1 MKMRYFKSAFFY
13 LSVVFIFSFKGPQTD
28 ERITL
33 SQEVL
38 KDKIKGGWAGQTIGV
53 TFGWPSEFQ
62 YAGTFI
68 QDYERIV
75 WREDYINEAMT
86 AFPGLYDD
94 VYMDLMFVKVFEQKG
109 LNASINDFASA
120 YANSEFQL
128 WHANQA
134 GRYNVKQG
142 VMADSAGHW
151 LKNPHADDID
161 FQIEADFA
169 GLMSPGMPK
178 VATEIANK
186 LGRLMNSGDGLYG
199 GIFVANMYSNAFIND
214 NIEQIIKNSLNA
226 IPKESE
232 FHQCISDV
240 INWYHTYPDNWKQT
254 WFEIQKKWAEEV
266 GCPNMVFHPL
276 NIDAKLNSAYVVL
289 GLLYGEKDYTKTL
302 EISTRAGQDSDCN
315 PSTAAG
321 VLGTV
326 IGYSNIPAQWLSPL
340 QKAEHRPFSY
350 TDYSLE
356 KVYDEGF
363 KQALNNIRKNKGTL
377 LSDGRILI
385 NKEDAVAVKF
395 EKNFAGHYPKE
406 RISLERIFLDSL
418 SFDFEGNGLVLQ
430 GYIINEKK
438 DDYILRAALYVDGKI
453 VEEAN
458 FPTDVNSSRTDMF
471 WRYKL
476 SDSRHTVKVKI
487 LNPKEGQK
495 LVATNALIYSGKKNK
510 GIRF

>member
-1 MKMRYFKSAFFY
+1 MKKFFLCVFY
-13 LSVVFIFSFKGPQTD
+13 LTVGSVFSCKEPQTD
-28 ERITL
+28 ERLTL
-33 SQEVL
+33 SKEVL

-53 TFGWPSEFQ
+53 TLGWPSEFQ
-62 YAGTFI
+62 YAGTYI
-68 QDYERIV
+68 QDYEEIP
-75 WREDYINEAMT
+75 WDEDYVNEAMT

-94 VYMDLMFVKVFEQKG
+94 IYMDLIFVKVFEEKG
-109 LNASINDFASA
+109 LDAHIDDFASS
-120 YANSEFQL
+120 YENSEFQL

-134 GRYNVKQG
+134 GRYNLRQG
-142 VMADSAGHW
+142 VSPDSSGHW
-151 LKNPHADDID
+151 LNNPHADDID

-178 VATEIANK
+178 VATEISNK
-186 LGRLMNSGDGLYG
+186 LGRMMNSGDGLYG

-214 NIEQIIKNSLNA
+214 DIEEIIKSSLNV

-232 FHQCISDV
+232 FHQCILDV
-240 INWYHTYPDNWKQT
+240 LNWYHKYPDDWKQT
-254 WFEIQKKWAEEV
+254 WFEIQKKWAEDV

-315 PSTAAG
+315 PQTAAG

-326 IGYSNIPAQWLSPL
+326 IGYSNIPDKWLSPL
-340 QKAEHRPFSY
+340 QKAEHRPFSH

-356 KVYDEGF
+356 RVYEEGF
-363 KQALNNIRKNKGTL
+363 KQALENVQENK
-377 LSDGRILI
+377 GRILSDSTILI
-385 NKEDAVAVKF
+385 NNEDAVAVDF
-395 EKNFAGHYPKE
+395 EKNFDGHYPKE
-406 RISLERIFLDSL
+406 RISLERIFNDSL
-418 SFDFEGNGLVLQ
+418 SFDFEGNGMVLQ
-430 GYIINEKK
+430 GYVVNEKK
-438 DDYILRAALYVDGKI
+438 DDHILRAALYVDGKM

-458 FPTDVNSSRTDMF
+458 FPTDLNSRRAEMF

-476 SDSRHTVKVKI
+476 SESKHNVKVKI
-487 LNPKEGQK
+487 LNPKEGHK
-495 LVATNALIYSGKKNK
+495 LVGTDILVYSGKQNK